1 MVIEPSNESEEPAR
15 SADPDRLPLH
25 QESAALRRR
34 RLVSGAVG
42 VVVIAAAFGFFGG
55 LVGGELSGL
64 IVALVVALLLGYL
77 VVFTA
82 RRRVWLQEGA
92 VLVRVWRTRRVEI
105 AEAER
110 IDLLVTD
117 VRGMR
122 TISLLFNA
130 RRRGR
135 SAKVDLA
142 VYAGT
147 GGRELGVLALRRLAN
162 ALMNN
167 IEANG
172 MVFSELLV
180 AQLKSEARGD
190 AAADRPLYR
199 LAAVA
204 PSGRFAQRFTM
215 EAVSS
220 FVAHLD

>member
-25 QESAALRRR
+25 QESATLRRR
-34 RLVSGAVG
+34 RLVSGVVG
-42 VVVIAAAFGFFGG
+42 AVVIAAAFGFFGG
-55 LVGGELSGL
+55 LVGGQLTGL

-82 RRRVWLQEGA
+82 RRRVWLSDGA

-199 LAAVA
+199 LAAAA